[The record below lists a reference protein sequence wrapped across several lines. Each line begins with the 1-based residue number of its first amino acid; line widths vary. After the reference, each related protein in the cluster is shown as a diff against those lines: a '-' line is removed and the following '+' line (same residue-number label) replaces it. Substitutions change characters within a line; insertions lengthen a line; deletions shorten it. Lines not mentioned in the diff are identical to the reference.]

1 MNQTVEK
8 RLDGASVGDWIRN
21 NTNLLLMFALIIVGA
36 LTSDNFFSMDNILNV
51 LRRITVNGMLA
62 VACTMTLLVG
72 GFDLSIGHVMA
83 LSAVLC
89 IGFEKSTGSGAVG
102 IVVALAAG
110 LVLGLING
118 LLMKLTR
125 GGSGE
130 GFMITLATG
139 MMAQALA
146 KWYCAGSEII
156 RIDLPAEI
164 DWFKQLGQGN
174 LLGFPICTLIWIAV
188 MVILQIVIKKT
199 TFGRQML
206 LTGANKK
213 SAFLAGINVNRVKV
227 IAYTVAGFCCGIVEV
242 HGSDTSEVNE
252 VLTMA
257 DERMYEQK
265 RQYHMQQGKESVL
278 AAAEAQWRL
287 LKPEAFDYDQQ
298 YLYDALVESTDNY
311 LYVCDMATNTF
322 RYSRKLVEEFAFP
335 GEVIQ
340 NAADIWRSIIHPA
353 DWERFWESNQAISDG
368 RTVSHEVEYRA
379 RNRKGQWIKLHCRG
393 HVAQNSAG
401 EPRVFAGFIS
411 NEGQWFPERTE

>member
-188 MVILQIVIKKT
+188 MVILQIV
-199 TFGRQML
+199 
-206 LTGANKK
+206 
-213 SAFLAGINVNRVKV
+213 VNRVKV
-227 IAYTVAGFCCGIVEV
+227 IAYTVAGFCCGIAAVIYAARFTSA
-242 HGSDTSEVNE
+242 SDGAGVGGDFNG
-252 VLTMA
+252 A
-257 DERMYEQK
+257 
-265 RQYHMQQGKESVL
+265 
-278 AAAEAQWRL
+278 
-287 LKPEAFDYDQQ
+287 
-298 YLYDALVESTDNY
+298 
-311 LYVCDMATNTF
+311 VC
-322 RYSRKLVEEFAFP
+322 
-335 GEVIQ
+335 
-340 NAADIWRSIIHPA
+340 SIIGGNALYGGHGGMVQV
-353 DWERFWESNQAISDG
+353 FIG
-368 RTVSHEVEYRA
+368 TVTF
-379 RNRKGQWIKLHCRG
+379 GL
-393 HVAQNSAG
+393 
-401 EPRVFAGFIS
+401 IS
-411 NEGQWFPERTE
+411 NILQLFGLSTAVQYIVQGAILLLAINLDNLKKR

>member
-199 TFGRQML
+199 TFGRPDAGDGREQEFGLPRRYQRQPRQGHRLHRGGL
-206 LTGANKK
+206 LLRHRGGHLCRP
-213 SAFLAGINVNRVKV
+213 FHQRVRRR
-227 IAYTVAGFCCGIVEV
+227 GRRRRLQRRGLL
-242 HGSDTSEVNE
+242 HH
-252 VLTMA
+252 
-257 DERMYEQK
+257 R
-265 RQYHMQQGKESVL
+265 RQRP
-278 AAAEAQWRL
+278 AAA
-287 LKPEAFDYDQQ
+287 
-298 YLYDALVESTDNY
+298 
-311 LYVCDMATNTF
+311 ATAAWCRCSSVRVTF
-322 RYSRKLVEEFAFP
+322 
-335 GEVIQ
+335 G
-340 NAADIWRSIIHPA
+340 RSPT
-353 DWERFWESNQAISDG
+353 SCS
-368 RTVSHEVEYRA
+368 
-379 RNRKGQWIKLHCRG
+379 C
-393 HVAQNSAG
+393 SA
-401 EPRVFAGFIS
+401 
-411 NEGQWFPERTE
+411 

>member
-51 LRRITVNGMLA
+51 LRRNTVNGMLA

-206 LTGANKK
+206 LTAQTR
-213 SAFLAGINVNRVKV
+213 NRPSSPV
-227 IAYTVAGFCCGIVEV
+227 
-242 HGSDTSEVNE
+242 STS
-252 VLTMA
+252 TA
-257 DERMYEQK
+257 SRSSPIPW
-265 RQYHMQQGKESVL
+265 RAS
-278 AAAEAQWRL
+278 AAASRRSSMPPVSPARQTAR
-287 LKPEAFDYDQQ
+287 AS
-298 YLYDALVESTDNY
+298 AATSTARSAPSSA
-311 LYVCDMATNTF
+311 ATPST
-322 RYSRKLVEEFAFP
+322 
-335 GEVIQ
+335 
-340 NAADIWRSIIHPA
+340 AATAAW
-353 DWERFWESNQAISDG
+353 
-368 RTVSHEVEYRA
+368 
-379 RNRKGQWIKLHCRG
+379 CRCSS
-393 HVAQNSAG
+393 V
-401 EPRVFAGFIS
+401 R
-411 NEGQWFPERTE
+411 

>member
-227 IAYTVAGFCCGIVEV
+227 IAYTVAGFCCGHLCRPFHQRVRRRGRRRRLQRRGLLHHRRQRPLRRPRRHGAGV
-242 HGSDTSEVNE
+242 HRYGDVRSDLQHPAAVRPEHGCAVHR
-252 VLTMA
+252 A
-257 DERMYEQK
+257 GRD
-265 RQYHMQQGKESVL
+265 L
-278 AAAEAQWRL
+278 AAG
-287 LKPEAFDYDQQ
+287 DQ
-298 YLYDALVESTDNY
+298 
-311 LYVCDMATNTF
+311 
-322 RYSRKLVEEFAFP
+322 P
-335 GEVIQ
+335 G
-340 NAADIWRSIIHPA
+340 
-353 DWERFWESNQAISDG
+353 
-368 RTVSHEVEYRA
+368 
-379 RNRKGQWIKLHCRG
+379 
-393 HVAQNSAG
+393 
-401 EPRVFAGFIS
+401 
-411 NEGQWFPERTE
+411 